1 MVSRLK
7 SSTLDVVVAMVIVM
21 TALVVF
27 IFTNWLNNEKAP
39 ANKDIYVHGVIISII
54 TVAMFGMISVFIA
67 IKSSCKDKGRD
78 N

>member
-7 SSTLDVVVAMVIVM
+7 SSTLGVVVAMVIVM

-39 ANKDIYVHGVIISII
+39 AIKDIYVHGVIISII
-54 TVAMFGMISVFIA
+54 TVAMFGMIGVFIA
-67 IKSSCKDKGRD
+67 GKSSCKDKGRD

>member
-7 SSTLDVVVAMVIVM
+7 SSTLGVVVAMVIVM

-27 IFTNWLNNEKAP
+27 IFTNWLNNGKAP

-54 TVAMFGMISVFIA
+54 TVAMFGMIGVFIA
-67 IKSSCKDKGRD
+67 GKTSCEDKGRD